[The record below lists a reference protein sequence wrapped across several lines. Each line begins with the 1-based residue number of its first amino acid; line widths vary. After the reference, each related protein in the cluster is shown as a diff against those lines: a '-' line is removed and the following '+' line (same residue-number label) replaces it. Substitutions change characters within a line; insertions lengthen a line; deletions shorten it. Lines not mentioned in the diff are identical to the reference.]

1 MSKLT
6 CKELVSERLQSRVES
21 IKEMLETF
29 YEKANYDNKKD
40 IDNALQTINEWG
52 LSFDWVEETE
62 DSDGFYRYQISW
74 GGPSDEFQCVL
85 EDDHIY
91 IEYVYKDWWDY
102 ANKLLTHDDYNTV
115 LEFLNIAVNLE
126 DLKPIWGA

>member
-6 CKELVSERLQSRVES
+6 CKELVSERLQSRVEDMR
-21 IKEMLETF
+21 EMLETF
-29 YEKANYDNKKD
+29 YEKANYDNKED
-40 IDNALQTINEWG
+40 IDNALRTIDEWG

-62 DSDGFYRYQISW
+62 DSDGYYCYLISW

-126 DLKPIWGA
+126 ALKTIWGA